1 MQKEQMEW
9 VEQGLGTAFL
19 DESISS
25 NIRYKPQFISNDFKR
40 GSKVL
45 AFIEKDLSTCEKFYI
60 SVAFITMGGITPLL
74 QTLRELEK
82 RGIEGCIMTTNYLHF
97 SEPQAIRMLST
108 FKNIKIKMFM
118 TSEAKVGFH
127 TKGYIFKKEEIY
139 HIIVGSSNMTLSALT
154 TNREWNTRLISCK
167 QGEYTKD
174 IISEFFRL
182 WDDPCTLDFEKFIDV
197 YEKAY
202 LENKSFQKREQHTE
216 QGKMMPFEER
226 MLKPNSMQN
235 GFIANLHNL
244 RKAGEK
250 RALLISAT
258 GTGKTYASAFALQK
272 ECPKRALFLVH
283 REQIAKQAMISY
295 KKVFGDIK
303 TFALLSGNSQKEEVF
318 EADYLFS
325 TMNMMAKSEI
335 YRRFK
340 PNEFHTIIID
350 EAHRI
355 GSASYQNIMSYFEP
369 EFWLGMTASPER
381 TDDFDVFEAFDHNIA
396 YEIRLQ
402 KAMEEDLLCP
412 FHYFGITDLQIEGQ
426 VVSEKTDFNKLTSDV
441 RVDYVIE
448 QMEFYGYSGD
458 RVKGLVFCSSKKEA
472 IQLSKMFNERNYKTI
487 ALTGKDS
494 QEQREQAIERL
505 VSESEKDKIDYIFT
519 VDIFNEGVDI
529 PEINQVVML
538 RPTKSPIVFVQQL
551 GRGLRK
557 AKNKEYVVILDF
569 IGNYDNNFMI
579 PIALSGDRSY
589 NKDNIRR
596 YLMEGC
602 RMLPGAS
609 TIHFDEIAKNRIFH
623 SIDRLKGIKAIIRK
637 GYRDLKSRLGRVPLL
652 IDFYN
657 NGEVDPLVILEQYKS
672 YPNFLK
678 SVDEDA
684 YSDQLL
690 EKEFLVLEYLS
701 KIVARGKRPHEA
713 EILEAIMNRGHVKT
727 SILAKEIAKKYRLNV
742 SIQEI
747 ESAVNNLQG
756 NFVSKEE
763 ELKKYS
769 QIDILQKTQTDQ
781 IQRMVWFYDR
791 LNYPLFHLYMND
803 LIEISKARFRDLYAE
818 KPREDEFVLYEKYS
832 RRDVCQLLNER
843 RDLSSTMYGMKRI
856 GEDVCIFVTYHKQET
871 TQGKEYLEG
880 KPNYADE
887 FVNNQIFMWDSQMGK
902 GPDSSYMQ
910 EVLQAKRKRLF
921 VKKSDS
927 EGADFYYMGL
937 FDVVEAKPGKKKDNH
952 GKVRVI
958 TKVKVRMQQEVR
970 QDLLEYLQETI

>member
-1 MQKEQMEW
+1 MQEERKEL
-9 VEQGLGTAFL
+9 VVRGLETAFV
-19 DESISS
+19 DRNISS
-25 NIRYKPQFISNDFKR
+25 NLQYKPQFISNDRDK

-82 RGIEGCIMTTNYLHF
+82 RGIEGCILTTNYLNF
-97 SEPQAIRMLST
+97 SEPKAIRMLSK
-108 FKNIKIKMFM
+108 FKNIKIRMFM
-118 TSEAKVGFH
+118 TSEAKTGFH
-127 TKGYIFKKEEIY
+127 TKGYIFKQKEIY

-154 TNREWNTRLISCK
+154 TNREWNTRLISCE
-167 QGEYTKD
+167 QGEYAKD
-174 IISEFFRL
+174 IISEFFHL
-182 WDDPCTLDFEKFIDV
+182 WDAPCTLDFERFIDV
-197 YEKAY
+197 YEETY
-202 LENKSFQKREQHTE
+202 LKNKSFHKRGALTE
-216 QGKMMPFEER
+216 LGKLETFEER
-226 MLKPNSMQN
+226 KLRPNSMQK
-235 GFIANLHNL
+235 GFIANLQNL

-272 ECPKRALFLVH
+272 ECPNRALFLVH

-295 KKVFGDIK
+295 RKVFGDKK

-335 YRRFK
+335 YRRFQ

-412 FHYFGITDLQIEGQ
+412 FHYFGITDLQVEGET
-426 VVSEKTDFNKLTSDV
+426 VSDKTDFNKLTSDV

-458 RVKGLVFCSSKKEA
+458 RVKGLVFCSSKREA
-472 IQLSKMFNERNYKTI
+472 IRLSEMFNERNYKTL
-487 ALTGKDS
+487 ALTGKDN

-505 VSESEKDKIDYIFT
+505 VSENEEDQIDYIFT

-529 PEINQVVML
+529 PEINQVIML

-557 AKNKEYVVILDF
+557 ANNKEYVVILDF

-609 TIHFDEIAKNRIFH
+609 TIHFDEISKNRIFR

-678 SVDEDA
+678 SVDEEA
-684 YSDQLL
+684 CSEQLL
-690 EKEFLVLEYLS
+690 EREVLVLEYLS
-701 KIVARGKRPHEA
+701 KVVSRGKRPHEA
-713 EILEAIMNRGHVKT
+713 EILEAMINRGQVQT
-727 SILAKEIAKKYRLNV
+727 SILAKEIEKKYRLNV
-742 SIQEI
+742 SKQEV
-747 ESAVNNLQG
+747 ESAIHNLQG
-756 NFVSKEE
+756 KFVSKED

-769 QIDILQKTQTDQ
+769 QIDFIQKTQTDH

-791 LNYPLFHLYMND
+791 LNHPRFHLYMKD
-803 LIEISKARFRDLYAE
+803 LVDISKARFRDVYAD
-818 KPREDEFVLYEKYS
+818 KPREDGFVLYEKYS
-832 RRDVCQLLNER
+832 RRDVCQLLNEK

-902 GPDSSYMQ
+902 GPDSSYMR

-937 FDVVEAKPGKKKDNH
+937 FDVVEAKPGEKKDNN
-952 GKVRVI
+952 GKVRTI
-958 TKVKVRMQQEVR
+958 TKVIARMQQEVR
-970 QDLLEYLQETI
+970 QDLLEYLQDTI